1 MLKKLTDE
9 KLTEILETGIS
20 EFATHGLFATSMS
33 EVAKKAG
40 ISVGV
45 LYKYYADKD
54 AFFEACLKRSL
65 SVMEET
71 VTALTSGEDKLINYA
86 DALICAVQKYSRTH
100 ADYVKMYHE
109 VTVNG
114 DEKSASNLASKIEGM
129 TSRLYSEIVL
139 RAQKEGYIR
148 KDADPRLFA
157 FFFDSLMMMTQF
169 TYCCP
174 YYSER
179 YKLYTG
185 RNIGEDDDFV
195 KEQLLRF
202 LESAFTF
209 EQKDIVHTKS

>member
-1 MLKKLTDE
+1 MLKKLTED
-9 KLTEILETGIS
+9 KLAEILETGIS

-54 AFFEACLKRSL
+54 AFFEACLSRSL
-65 SVMEET
+65 KVMEDVVRE
-71 VTALTSGEDKLINYA
+71 LTEKDDKLFNYA
-86 DALICAVQKYSRTH
+86 GALITAAQNYSRNY

-109 VTVNG
+109 VTANG
-114 DEKSASNLASKIEGM
+114 DAEVAAKLARDIEGM
-129 TSRLYSEIVL
+129 TSKLYSGIVE
-139 RAQKEGYIR
+139 RAQKEGYMR
-148 KDADPRLFA
+148 QDADPAMFA
-157 FFFDSLMMMTQF
+157 FFFDNLMMMTQF

-185 RNIGEDDDFV
+185 RSITEDDDLMR
-195 KEQLLRF
+195 EQLLKF

-209 EQKDIVHTKS
+209 EQKDIVHG